1 MVADAPAAEPADE
14 IPAPPRWWLPDT
26 RSILAILT
34 VCCVFGAAFLHVEQ
48 GVFTA
53 ILPLAT
59 IVLGWYFGS
68 SKGSDDKSSAINK
81 QLDRK

>member
-1 MVADAPAAEPADE
+1 MVADA
-14 IPAPPRWWLPDT
+14 APPVEPPEPLPHWWLPDT
-26 RSILAILT
+26 RSILAIVT
-34 VCCVFGAAFLHVEQ
+34 VGCVFAAAFIHVDQ

-68 SKGSDDKSSAINK
+68 SKGSDDKSTAISR
-81 QLDRK
+81 QLDKK